1 VSISDKREKVL
12 YKILW
17 KVLRDF
23 KTRTKQPKEGKETI

>member
-1 VSISDKREKVL
+1 VSISDRREKVL

-23 KTRTKQPKEGKETI
+23 ETRTKQTKEGKETI